1 MVHCPVSKCEGE
13 GTGERGRTGESR
25 GKWGEGGGGGV
36 KGRRGSQGEE
46 GGKGE
51 EGEERVGVEGR
62 RGDKGKR
69 RSKREEGKWRGRGK
83 ESREKKE
90 GKQKERKAEK
100 EKETRKEKKRE
111 KKREGPDHPQSL
123 KTEPDL
129 DSAITTYHDHHLLIA
144 QTRTRRL
151 PGIIENAARGTA
163 ATHSAR
169 ERGSETDPDAARE
182 FSTRENK
189 NKNPP
194 PRKGSG
200 GIL

>member
-1 MVHCPVSKCEGE
+1 M
-13 GTGERGRTGESR
+13 RGRGDRRERENGGVKGKMGRKGESR
-25 GKWGEGGGGGV
+25 GGGGV
-36 KGRRGSQGEE
+36 KGRMGR
-46 GGKGE
+46 KGE
-51 EGEERVGVEGR
+51 EGESRGKGGV
-62 RGDKGKR
+62 KGKR
-69 RSKREEGKWRGRGK
+69 ESGEGEERSQER
-83 ESREKKE
+83 KKE